1 MLLIHYN
8 YNILFLK
15 DYMLMIDVGQG
26 DSILLHSSKYNALID
41 TGGKLQNSNISKT
54 TLIPLFKSLGIRKI
68 DYLFLT
74 HGDYDHLGEAINL
87 IDNFNIKAVYFNEG
101 NINYNEEK
109 IITLLKKKNI
119 YYSFSKKGNK
129 YKIGSFSITSLNS
142 DLKEENDS
150 SLILYG
156 TINKNNFLLMGDASN
171 KSEEVLLDNYNLP
184 EISILKVGHHGSNT
198 STSSDLLETIKPKY
212 ALISAGLNNKFC
224 HPHQETLDNLNK
236 FSVKTYVTSRDGAI
250 LIDFSKRVTFSHFGT

>member
-1 MLLIHYN
+1 MH
-8 YNILFLK
+8 
-15 DYMLMIDVGQG
+15 
-26 DSILLHSSKYNALID
+26 
-41 TGGKLQNSNISKT
+41 
-54 TLIPLFKSLGIRKI
+54 KI
-68 DYLFLT
+68 QLP

-87 IDNFNIKAVYFNEG
+87 INNFNIKTVYFNEG
-101 NINYNEEK
+101 NINYNEKK
-109 IITLLKKKNI
+109 IITLLKNKNI

-129 YKIGSFSITSLNS
+129 YKIGSFSITSLNR
-142 DLKEENDS
+142 DLKDENDS

-156 TINKNNFLLMGDASN
+156 TINKNNFLLMGDASK

-212 ALISAGLNNKFC
+212 ALISAGQNNKFG

-236 FSVKTYVTSRDGAI
+236 FSVKIYVTIRDGAI
-250 LIDFSKRVTFSHFGT
+250 LVNFSKRVTFSHFGT